1 MNIAQL
7 KQDLMR
13 DEGCRLKPYTDTV
26 GKVTIGVG
34 RNLDDVGISLAEA
47 DMLLLN
53 DICSVIS
60 SLDMALPVW
69 SGLSD
74 ARQRA
79 LANMAFNMGIH
90 GLLDFRDMLA
100 AIRAGDF
107 DTAAKQCLNSK
118 WATQVGGRAQ
128 RIAMLLS
135 TG

>member
-1 MNIAQL
+1 MNVTQL

-34 RNLDDVGISLAEA
+34 RNLDDVGISSAEA
-47 DMLLLN
+47 DMMLNN
-53 DICSVIS
+53 DIGNVIS

-69 SGLSD
+69 KGLSD

-79 LANMAFNMGIH
+79 LANMCFNLGLH
-90 GLLDFRDMLA
+90 GLLDFKGMLD
-100 AIRAGDF
+100 AIRAGEF
-107 DTAAKQCLNSK
+107 DEAAKQCLNSK